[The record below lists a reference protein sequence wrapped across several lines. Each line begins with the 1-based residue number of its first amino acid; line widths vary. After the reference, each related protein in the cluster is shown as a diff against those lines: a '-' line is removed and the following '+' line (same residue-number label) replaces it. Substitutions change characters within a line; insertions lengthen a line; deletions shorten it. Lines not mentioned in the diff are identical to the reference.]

1 MEFELQKASS
11 ENSGVVN
18 ELQYKLGHVANY
30 IVGRSSVLYY
40 PSGGTVYAPRASKT
54 LRFNLTGDNAWLD
67 ASTLNVRFQFN
78 NTSAHAIKLLN
89 ALPANFFYR
98 MRILAHQTII
108 EDWSYYNRIYNTIHA
123 LLPAEKKFNDYCL
136 GFGFNDDVVANT
148 YSNVNF
154 ESTNTPPQV
163 DAGKSRVVQFN
174 LFSGLLSQTKYIPL
188 HYLKGLTI
196 ELELVSDVNDCI
208 TRAAAADVYDWTLTE
223 PVVMCD
229 IVQLDQSL
237 ENEFANALL
246 DGESLPIAYDSFVTQ
261 LQSLPST
268 DQATIS
274 LSRSFTRLKS
284 LFITFYNPIR
294 TLEDVLVVPAGG
306 GAAVASDF
314 RFTATEDKQ
323 IPLNAINH
331 FYHKNFIR
339 PGGYDLNAFP
349 ELPALTAAFDIRK
362 EGYYRYCPEND
373 NLSIQVQIGAK
384 LFPEQPIESLS
395 SAYYHLRKTL
405 GNIKPTSPFSLN
417 INDKEYRSHKFIC
430 GVDLEKCNTSD
441 FSGINAKMSDQI
453 TIRLKNLSHTKV
465 IGTSAG
471 QILAGSSPEYMYVSL
486 NYSGVLLIS
495 DKGISVLE

>member
-208 TRAAAADVYDWTLTE
+208 TRAAAADVYDWTITE

-294 TLEDVLVVPAGG
+294 TLEDV
-306 GAAVASDF
+306 AVDGNNTDF
-314 RFTATEDKQ
+314 RFTAIEDKQ

-339 PGGYDLNAFP
+339 PGGHNLNAFE

-417 INDKEYRSHKFIC
+417 ISDKEYRSHKFIC

-465 IGTSAG
+465 IGSSAG